1 MQVGLSELFIT
12 MPEQYGDLEK
22 GKNYTLQQ
30 VLDHIDD
37 LRYRIDELENERDRL
52 RGDLDEMQEQIE
64 LYYRP
69 ASPYEITGLRESD
82 FH

>member
-12 MPEQYGDLEK
+12 MPEQYGELEK

-37 LRYRIDELENERDRL
+37 LGDRIGELENERDRL

-69 ASPYEITGLRESD
+69 ASPYEITGVRESD

>member
-12 MPEQYGDLEK
+12 MPEQYGELEK

-30 VLDHIDD
+30 ILDHIDD
-37 LRYRIDELENERDRL
+37 LGDRIEELENERDRL
-52 RGDLDEMQEQIE
+52 RGDLDEMREQIE